1 MNQIFRNKVGV
12 INLIAVLILI
22 AALPVPYGYYQFI
35 RYAAPAGIIFILIN
49 GWQGFDSLN
58 KAILLLIVLLFNP
71 IEQFNLGRSLWIV
84 ADLISA
90 GYLWFLGGK
99 LMRVVS
105 K

>member
-1 MNQIFRNKVGV
+1 MNASLGNKFGV
-12 INLIAVLILI
+12 MHLVAILILI
-22 AALPVPYGYYQFI
+22 AALPVSYGYYQFI

-84 ADLISA
+84 ADLVCA
-90 GYLWFLGGK
+90 GYLWFLGAK
-99 LMRVVS
+99 LS
-105 K
+105 EENK

>member
-1 MNQIFRNKVGV
+1 MNASLGNKFGV
-12 INLIAVLILI
+12 MHLVAILILI

-84 ADLISA
+84 ADLVCA
-90 GYLWFLGGK
+90 GYLWFLGAK
-99 LMRVVS
+99 LS
-105 K
+105 EENK

>member
-1 MNQIFRNKVGV
+1 MNASLGNKFGV
-12 INLIAVLILI
+12 MHLVASLILI

-49 GWQGFDSLN
+49 GWQGFDILN

>member
-1 MNQIFRNKVGV
+1 MKASLGNKFGV
-12 INLIAVLILI
+12 MHLVAILILI

>member
-1 MNQIFRNKVGV
+1 MNPSLGNKFGV
-12 INLIAVLILI
+12 MYLVAILILI

-49 GWQGFDSLN
+49 GWQGFDGLN
-58 KAILLLIVLLFNP
+58 KAILLLVALLFNP

-84 ADLISA
+84 ADLVSA
-90 GYLWFLGGK
+90 GYLWFLGWK
-99 LMRVVS
+99 LNEGS

>member
-1 MNQIFRNKVGV
+1 MKASLGNKFGV
-12 INLIAVLILI
+12 MHLVAILILI

-49 GWQGFDSLN
+49 GWPGFDSLN

>member
-1 MNQIFRNKVGV
+1 MNLALGNKFGV
-12 INLIAVLILI
+12 MHVIAILILI
-22 AALPVPYGYYQFI
+22 AALPVPYGYYHFI

-49 GWQGFDSLN
+49 GWQGLDSLN

-71 IEQFNLGRSLWIV
+71 IEQFNLGRSLWVV